1 MDFFHAEHF
10 LLNFLLS
17 SQTQKNQIL
26 RENVLN
32 ITYYFFYFQL
42 SDLFWVNNSK
52 ITTKITMKNDNYG
65 IGIKYEL
72 PGKPLM
78 CILTL
83 GFPNADLALSK
94 TFFPYKHANK

>member
-1 MDFFHAEHF
+1 
-10 LLNFLLS
+10 
-17 SQTQKNQIL
+17 
-26 RENVLN
+26 
-32 ITYYFFYFQL
+32 
-42 SDLFWVNNSK
+42 
-52 ITTKITMKNDNYG
+52 MKDDNYG